1 MERPVQSVTR
11 ACSPGKISQD
21 IKESVAES
29 ILNNIFRS
37 VSGDGDYGAFVI
49 GEKPSDYFSSGFLVA
64 LNPEADT
71 EGVDWVE
78 DLETS
83 PIRIGAIGMDIGIKS
98 SIDSLVRV
106 KASFSLYVRV
116 LPTAEDLRKDRYP
129 VKFKLATNVRKS
141 INEEIRKECT
151 AEKQNFNLH
160 TKKGREA
167 WKKKEKEIRRNIN
180 KSYGINREPAE
191 TMPADEEDA
200 GQETKHPEE
209 TTGIDLFTVSPGDR
223 PMAKDDRFAS
233 TAPVSKW
240 MRIEVTAPTVVFDPN
255 KSKETIQEIVKQAN
269 AELEEVIRQAVD
281 QWLESEDPATG
292 GRYWAFPKKQTF
304 APSEIREWEQTL
316 QGIRQK
322 TLFLPLQQKKRKIAL
337 PLENLN
343 IKWAIDVQDNWSDP
357 GRKSLHVALEN
368 WSKFSKRDYQESEQA
383 IFQCKISS
391 VVPETLHYP
400 MRLERIK
407 PSYRYNQYLEY
418 PALGFNS
425 GIDYEKKD
433 GNIFLETTW
442 FPKYS
447 LPRIDPQQHGIDTS
461 FSVFA
466 DPVGCVDQGMKLVNA
481 MRGYIEDVKKTLDVT
496 QGLKPDQTA
505 EMTAEKEAFR
515 KDIEKWS
522 EEAQMIKR
530 GVDMLDESKEADP
543 DSEAF
548 GPFRAFQLM
557 NLTMGNIAGEKYKGW
572 RLFQIA
578 FILASLP
585 TLASRIPAYLKY
597 QSPKWDGSTT
607 LLYFAT
613 GGGKTEA
620 FLGLLV
626 FGLFLDRLRGK
637 RRGVTA
643 MIRYPLRLLTIQQA
657 QRAARV
663 LAEAE
668 KLRFQEKIPGDSF
681 RIGFW
686 VGGSNTPNR
695 VRGNTEFNQSVPIL
709 ERNTKTEE
717 ELRQNR
723 AYMLACQKWIKLVE
737 CPFCHS
743 APVGIRR
750 FPSLGDQAG
759 YVCQNDSCWWNR
771 HNPSNPLPFHFVDD
785 DIYALSPSVLL
796 GTVDK
801 LALIGQHYNTI
812 RRVLGMLGG
821 ATWIDPDTGLLHDA
835 IQQRNALQSGPE
847 AAGMR
852 GVFPAY
858 QSGEKVFFDPFPSL
872 VIQDEAHLLEES
884 LGTFAGLF
892 ETALNEIFRRLGEK
906 MSSMSSR
913 NNHGNIRMPKVVVA
927 SATVSEPERQ
937 IEYLYQQNL
946 IQFPYPGPDLYW
958 SFYAAPKDM
967 DKNIL
972 DRRSGNEIEAR
983 AMKRRVYAS
992 ILTNGKPHT
1001 TATVNVLSAFHV
1013 NITRL
1018 ASDLGSGDVTRNER
1032 GKSALMASVP
1042 PGDRQAA
1049 YRRAIENADVSEL
1062 ATMVDMHRVALTY
1075 VTNKK
1080 GGDQIMSAE
1089 EQQVLEDHKRQG
1101 YDLCE
1106 QFNRDLITG
1115 SVDVARIKSIVDRI
1129 QQRSGPGELFE
1140 AITDVIRSVV
1150 ATSAVSHGVDV
1161 EELNSMF
1168 FAGMPSDI
1176 AEYIQAS
1183 SRVGRAHVGISLLIP
1198 IPQRKRDR
1206 YIVEIH
1212 DIFHRFL
1219 ERMVKPAAI
1228 DRWAENAIER
1238 VVPSFFQCWICGVR
1252 TILEFIELAEHKKQN
1267 VRACN
1272 MVGQIASMDRQEL
1285 QEQAVDF
1292 IAHAIGLY
1300 TRFSPKDSRSFYEG
1314 LIIQRVQDLL
1324 DDIYNTANA
1333 ALDLRDFFKEINRGN
1348 TKTLIKP
1355 MTSLRDVDQ
1364 PAQLHPRKSTAS
1376 KLKEEE
1382 FNELMRFLLRGAGAT
1397 IDDYSA
1403 P

>member
-1 MERPVQSVTR
+1 MERPVQSLIR
-11 ACSPGKISQD
+11 ACSPEKISQN
-21 IKESVAES
+21 IKEAVAES
-29 ILNNIFRS
+29 ILNDVFRC
-37 VSGDGDYGAFVI
+37 VSGDGDYGAVVI

-71 EGVDWVE
+71 EGVDRIE

-83 PIRIGAIGMDIGIKS
+83 PIRIGATGMDIGIKS
-98 SIDSLVRV
+98 SIVGPVRV
-106 KASFSLYVRV
+106 KASFSLYMRI
-116 LPTAEDLRKDRYP
+116 LPTAEDLRKDRHP
-129 VKFKLATNVRKS
+129 VKFALAAKVRKS
-141 INEEIRKECT
+141 IKEEIRSQCL
-151 AEKQNFNLH
+151 AEKHNYNLQSAQ
-160 TKKGREA
+160 GREA
-167 WKKKEKEIRRNIN
+167 WKKKETEIRRNIN
-180 KSYGINREPAE
+180 KCYGIDWEPADAIH
-191 TMPADEEDA
+191 ADEEDA
-200 GQETKHPEE
+200 DQDTNHPEE
-209 TTGIDLFTVSPGDR
+209 TTGIDIFTISPGDR
-223 PMAKDDRFAS
+223 SMAKDDLFAS
-233 TAPVSKW
+233 TVPVPKWVRIDVAAPD
-240 MRIEVTAPTVVFDPN
+240 VTLPPN
-255 KSKETIQEIVKQAN
+255 DTKEIIQEIVKQAN
-269 AELEEVIRQAVD
+269 ADLAVAIRQAID
-281 QWLESEDPATG
+281 QWLESEVPTTG

-304 APSEIREWEQTL
+304 IPSEIREWEQTL

-322 TLFLPLQQKKRKIAL
+322 ILSLPLEQKKNKIAL
-337 PLENLN
+337 PLEHLD
-343 IKWAIDVQDNWSDP
+343 IRWSVEVQDDWSDP

-368 WSKFSKRDYQESEQA
+368 WSKLPKRDYQESEQA

-391 VVPETLHYP
+391 VVPESLHFP

-407 PSYRYNQYLEY
+407 PSYRYNKYLEY

-425 GIDYEKKD
+425 GIDYDKKD

-442 FPKYS
+442 LPKYS
-447 LPRIDPQQHGIDTS
+447 LPRIDPQQHGLDTS
-461 FSVFA
+461 FTMFA
-466 DPVGCVDQGMKLVNA
+466 DPDGCVDQGIKLVNA
-481 MRGYIEDVKKTLDVT
+481 LRDYIEDVKKTLDVK
-496 QGLKPDQTA
+496 QGLKPDQTGEIA
-505 EMTAEKEAFR
+505 AEKEAFR
-515 KDIEKWS
+515 EDIKRWS
-522 EEAQMIKR
+522 EEAEMIKR
-530 GVDMLDESKEADP
+530 GVDMLDESKKADP

-557 NLTMGNIAGEKYKGW
+557 NLTMGNIAGEKYKNW

-585 TLASRIPAYLKY
+585 ALASRIPAYLKY
-597 QSPKWDGSTT
+597 HRPKWDGSTT

-637 RRGVTA
+637 YRGVSA

-657 QRAARV
+657 QRAARF

-668 KLRFQEKIPGDSF
+668 KLRLQEKIPGDSF

-686 VGGSNTPNR
+686 VGGSNTPNSIR
-695 VRGNTEFNQSVPIL
+695 NNTEFNQSVPIF
-709 ERNTKTEE
+709 ERNTKAEE
-717 ELRQNR
+717 ELRQDR
-723 AYMLACQKWIKLVE
+723 PYMLACQKWVKLAE
-737 CPFCHS
+737 CPFCGF

-750 FPSLGDQAG
+750 FPNLGDQAG
-759 YVCQNDSCWWNR
+759 YVCLNDNCWWNR
-771 HNPSNPLPFHFVDD
+771 HNTNAPLPFHFVDD

-801 LALIGQHYNTI
+801 LALIGQHHNTI
-812 RRVLGMLGG
+812 RKVLGMLGG
-821 ATWIDPDTGLLHDA
+821 AIWIDPDTGLLHDA
-835 IQQRNALQSGPE
+835 IQRKDSLQAGPE
-847 AAGMR
+847 AAEMK

-858 QSGEKVFFDPFPSL
+858 RAGERVFFDPFPSL

-906 MSSMSSR
+906 MGDLLSR
-913 NNHGNIRMPKVVVA
+913 DDQGKIRMPKVVVA
-927 SATVSEPERQ
+927 SATVSEPEKQ
-937 IEYLYQQNL
+937 IEYLYQQDL

-958 SFYAAPKDM
+958 SFYAAPKDR
-967 DKNIL
+967 DENFL
-972 DRRSGNEIEAR
+972 DRASGSEVEIQ
-983 AMKRRVYAS
+983 AMKRRLYAS

-1001 TATVNVLSAFHV
+1001 TATVNILSAFHV

-1018 ASDLGSGDVTRNER
+1018 MCDLGSGDSMRHQR
-1032 GKSALMASVP
+1032 GKAALIASVP
-1042 PGDRQAA
+1042 PGNRQAE
-1049 YRRAIENADVSEL
+1049 YQDAIEKADVSEL
-1062 ATMVDMHRVALTY
+1062 ATMVDLHRVALTY

-1089 EQQVLEDHKRQG
+1089 DHQVLDEHRKQG
-1101 YDLCE
+1101 FDLGE
-1106 QFNRDLITG
+1106 QFSRDLITG

-1129 QQRSGPGELFE
+1129 EQRSRPGEFFE

-1206 YIVEIH
+1206 YVVEIH

-1228 DRWAENAIER
+1228 DRWAEKAIER
-1238 VVPSFFQCWICGVR
+1238 VVPSFFQCWLCGVR
-1252 TILEFIELAEHKKQN
+1252 TILEFIDREENEKHH
-1267 VRACN
+1267 VRACI
-1272 MVGQIASMDRQEL
+1272 MVGQIASMDRQRL

-1292 IAHAIGLY
+1292 IANAIGLY
-1300 TRFSPKDSRSFYEG
+1300 TRFSPKDSRSFYID
-1314 LIIQRVQDLL
+1314 LINKRVRDLL
-1324 DDIYNTANA
+1324 DDIYSPANA
-1333 ALDLRDFFKEINRGN
+1333 ALNLRDFFKEINRGN
-1348 TKTLIKP
+1348 TKTLTQP

-1364 PAQLHPRKSTAS
+1364 PAQLHPRKSTS
-1376 KLKEEE
+1376 QLREEE

-1397 IDDYSA
+1397 TDDYQI